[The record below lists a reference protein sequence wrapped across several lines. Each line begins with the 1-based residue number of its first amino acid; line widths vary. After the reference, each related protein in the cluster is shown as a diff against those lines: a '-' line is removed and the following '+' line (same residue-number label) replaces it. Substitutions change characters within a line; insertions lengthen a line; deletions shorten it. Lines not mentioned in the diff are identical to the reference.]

1 MSKIDDSLSTVMDYI
16 ASLPN
21 ASRGKSAQLRAFF
34 KSAKAILRG
43 NDIYIIVLNNLV
55 KKQLEKD
62 IGLISEAVQ
71 ESYRNPML
79 VVHIEIAQNFSL
91 SQVIKP
97 KEVNTDITKTQSSRN
112 KVGTGNNLAGKPQ
125 QDFFGDIPT
134 ERSST
139 SFGDFNANNPQE
151 VSHLN
156 TLNSFSSS
164 VASTNVDN
172 VAKDLVSNSHGID
185 SLSNI
190 NGSGVAD
197 TFNSRV
203 QGVSSTSQPFRG
215 NQYLPPEMNTAS
227 GGANP
232 SMYISS
238 INNTVP
244 NAVDSSMLRGY
255 DTVWNGGRKLSFEEI
270 QNNPYF
276 KKNSIA
282 KGKTFE
288 NFVEGPTNQILYE
301 NCKEIARN
309 PGDNNLNPYLVY
321 GESGLGKTHI
331 LLAIGN
337 SIQKQYPN
345 IKLMYVSM
353 QQFFNDFTTALNDY
367 KINRNSA
374 NSLINHFKNLYRSLD
389 VLLLDDIQEL
399 ERFKGINDEFIGLM
413 NDLSGNQQLVFASSK
428 HPSEMRNV
436 VHKLRDRF
444 ASGVSI
450 KVEPPDPDTRRRIIL
465 QKAKEVG
472 IKLDKQSVEFITAKF
487 ASNIRILEGHIKTI
501 AANIVGNRG
510 DTLVTVNLVKSVLKD
525 PLAAKAKLVTV
536 DNIKQTVADYF
547 RITVADIDSKA
558 RPRNIAHPRML
569 AMVLARELTGQSYPS
584 LGKQFGGRDH
594 TTVINAQKKIQ
605 KLCEQDV
612 QMKEAYENMKLQLV
626 D

>member
-1 MSKIDDSLSTVMDYI
+1 MGVVLSKIDDSLSVVMDYI
-16 ASLPN
+16 SSLPT
-21 ASRGKSAQLRAFF
+21 ASKGKNAQLRAFF
-34 KSAKAILRG
+34 RSAKAILRG
-43 NDIYIIVLNNLV
+43 NDIFIIVLNNLV

-71 ESYRNPML
+71 ESYHNPML

-91 SQVIKP
+91 SNATAKS
-97 KEVNTDITKTQSSRN
+97 KE
-112 KVGTGNNLAGKPQ
+112 
-125 QDFFGDIPT
+125 
-134 ERSST
+134 
-139 SFGDFNANNPQE
+139 
-151 VSHLN
+151 
-156 TLNSFSSS
+156 
-164 VASTNVDN
+164 N
-172 VAKDLVSNSHGID
+172 VAVSDSAPTPAKAKKHPADFEAKTPFFNNQDAATPNTPQGAGVSPNARARELYSEESIPDALVSQENMQPAVSAQMANVGG
-185 SLSNI
+185 
-190 NGSGVAD
+190 NGG
-197 TFNSRV
+197 FPN
-203 QGVSSTSQPFRG
+203 QGANQGYMHT
-215 NQYLPPEMNTAS
+215 QYLPPEMNTAS

-232 SMYISS
+232 SMYMNSVS
-238 INNTVP
+238 IVP
-244 NAVDSSMLRGY
+244 PAMDGVAMMGY
-255 DTVWNGGRKLSFEEI
+255 ENIWNGGRKLSLEEI

-367 KINRNSA
+367 KVNRNSA
-374 NSLINHFKNLYRSLD
+374 NSLINHFKNLYRNLD

-501 AANIVGNRG
+501 AANVVGNRAN
-510 DTLVTVNLVKSVLKD
+510 TVVTVNLVKSVLKD

-594 TTVINAQKKIQ
+594 TTVINAKKKIQ
-605 KLCEQDV
+605 KMCEKDV
-612 QMKEAYENMKLQLV
+612 QMKEAYENLKLQLV

>member
-1 MSKIDDSLSTVMDYI
+1 MGVVLSKIDDSLSVVMDYI
-16 ASLPN
+16 SSLPT
-21 ASRGKSAQLRAFF
+21 ASKGKNAQLRAFF
-34 KSAKAILRG
+34 RSAKAILRG
-43 NDIYIIVLNNLV
+43 NDIFIIVLNNLV

-71 ESYRNPML
+71 ESYHNPML

-91 SQVIKP
+91 SNASAKS
-97 KEVNTDITKTQSSRN
+97 KENVAVSDSAPTPSKA
-112 KVGTGNNLAGKPQ
+112 KKHHA
-125 QDFFGDIPT
+125 DFEAQTPF
-134 ERSST
+134 
-139 SFGDFNANNPQE
+139 FNNPDVANPNTPQGAR
-151 VSHLN
+151 VSPNARARELYSEESIPDVTVSQAN
-156 TLNSFSSS
+156 MQPAVSPQMANMGGNGVFS
-164 VASTNVDN
+164 N
-172 VAKDLVSNSHGID
+172 
-185 SLSNI
+185 
-190 NGSGVAD
+190 
-197 TFNSRV
+197 
-203 QGVSSTSQPFRG
+203 QGANQGYIHT
-215 NQYLPPEMNTAS
+215 QYLPPEMNTAS

-232 SMYISS
+232 SMYMNSVS
-238 INNTVP
+238 IVP
-244 NAVDSSMLRGY
+244 PAMDGGAMMGY
-255 DTVWNGGRKLSFEEI
+255 ENIWNGGRKLSLEEI

-367 KINRNSA
+367 KVNRNSA
-374 NSLINHFKNLYRSLD
+374 NSLINHFKNLYRNLD

-472 IKLDKQSVEFITAKF
+472 IKLDKQSVEFITTKF

-501 AANIVGNRG
+501 AANIVGNRA
-510 DTLVTVNLVKSVLKD
+510 DTVVTVNLVKSVLKD

-584 LGKQFGGRDH
+584 LGRQFGDRDH
-594 TTVINAQKKIQ
+594 TTVINAKKKIQ
-605 KLCEQDV
+605 KLCEKDV
-612 QMKEAYENMKLQLV
+612 QMKEAYENLKLQLV

>member
-1 MSKIDDSLSTVMDYI
+1 MGVVLSKIDDSLSVVMDYI
-16 ASLPN
+16 SSLPT
-21 ASRGKSAQLRAFF
+21 ASKGKNAQLRAFF
-34 KSAKAILRG
+34 RSAKAILRG
-43 NDIYIIVLNNLV
+43 NDIFIIVLNNLV

-71 ESYRNPML
+71 ESYHNPML

-91 SQVIKP
+91 SNASAKS
-97 KEVNTDITKTQSSRN
+97 KENVAVSDSAPTPSKA
-112 KVGTGNNLAGKPQ
+112 KKHHA
-125 QDFFGDIPT
+125 DFEAQTPF
-134 ERSST
+134 
-139 SFGDFNANNPQE
+139 FNNPDVANPNTPQGAR
-151 VSHLN
+151 VSPNARARELYSEESIPDVTVSQAN
-156 TLNSFSSS
+156 MQPAVSPQMANMGGNGGFS
-164 VASTNVDN
+164 N
-172 VAKDLVSNSHGID
+172 
-185 SLSNI
+185 
-190 NGSGVAD
+190 
-197 TFNSRV
+197 
-203 QGVSSTSQPFRG
+203 QGANQGYIHT
-215 NQYLPPEMNTAS
+215 QYLPPEMNTAS

-232 SMYISS
+232 SMYMNSVS
-238 INNTVP
+238 IVP
-244 NAVDSSMLRGY
+244 SAMDGGAMMGY
-255 DTVWNGGRKLSFEEI
+255 ENIWNGGRKLSLEEI

-367 KINRNSA
+367 KVNRNSA
-374 NSLINHFKNLYRSLD
+374 NSLINHFKNLYRNLD

-501 AANIVGNRG
+501 AANIVGNRA
-510 DTLVTVNLVKSVLKD
+510 DTVVTVNLVKSVLKD

-584 LGKQFGGRDH
+584 LGRQFGDRDH
-594 TTVINAQKKIQ
+594 TTVINAKKKIQ
-605 KLCEQDV
+605 KLCEKDV
-612 QMKEAYENMKLQLV
+612 QMKEAYENLKLQLV